1 MIEAKHWEAEQENMK
16 LYDQKE
22 LEKKEIAEKKKRD
35 AQKILKEQHK
45 EFKLRYLK
53 RLQEE
58 RIEGEI
64 VKIKAKEELE
74 KQK

>member
-1 MIEAKHWEAEQENMK
+1 MIEAKHYETEHENMRM
-16 LYDQKE
+16 YDEKE
-22 LEKKEIAEKKKRD
+22 IEKKEVAEKKKRETL
-35 AQKILKEQHK
+35 KILQEQHK
-45 EFKLRYLK
+45 DFKLKYLK

-64 VKIKAKEELE
+64 VKIKAKEELA

>member
-1 MIEAKHWEAEQENMK
+1 MR

-22 LEKKEIAEKKKRD
+22 LEKQQITEKKKKE
-35 AQKILKEQHK
+35 AQKILQEQHK

>member
-1 MIEAKHWEAEQENMK
+1 MEQENMR

-22 LEKKEIAEKKKRD
+22 LEKQQITEKKKKE
-35 AQKILKEQHK
+35 AQKILQEQHK